1 MFDTKHGMCE
11 MYSDR
16 DNVINLKVVKELKC

>member
-16 DNVINLKVVKELKC
+16 DNVINLKVFED